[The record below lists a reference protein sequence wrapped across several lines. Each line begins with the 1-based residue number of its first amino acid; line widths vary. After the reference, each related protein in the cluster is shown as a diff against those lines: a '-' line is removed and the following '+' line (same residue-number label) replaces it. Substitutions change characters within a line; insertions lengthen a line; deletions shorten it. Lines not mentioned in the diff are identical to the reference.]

1 MGSSSDDL
9 VWQPPHYPTQD
20 CLLPTFLLV
29 ISSHL
34 QQLSRAGSLAMR
46 DGDRQLDLDDFLPY
60 QLNVLASRVSSDLAG
75 VYEAR
80 FGISI
85 PEWRVIAHLARNREV
100 SVREIRRRVDM
111 DKSKVSR
118 AAARLEEAGLIEKRV
133 NTEDR
138 RLVKLS
144 LSRKGRRLYE
154 QIAPLALDYEDR
166 FLALMTPD
174 DAASFRML
182 VLRLLAQTAPTADL
196 EAG

>member
-1 MGSSSDDL
+1 
-9 VWQPPHYPTQD
+9 
-20 CLLPTFLLV
+20 
-29 ISSHL
+29 
-34 QQLSRAGSLAMR
+34 MR

>member
-1 MGSSSDDL
+1 
-9 VWQPPHYPTQD
+9 
-20 CLLPTFLLV
+20 
-29 ISSHL
+29 
-34 QQLSRAGSLAMR
+34 MR

-182 VLRLLAQTAPTADL
+182 VLRLLAQTAPAADL